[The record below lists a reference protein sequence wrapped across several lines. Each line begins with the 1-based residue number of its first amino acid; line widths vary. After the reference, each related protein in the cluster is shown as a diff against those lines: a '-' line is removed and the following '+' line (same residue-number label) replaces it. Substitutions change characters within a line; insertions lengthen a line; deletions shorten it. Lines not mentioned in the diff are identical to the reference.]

1 MRLSWFPVIWIDIL
15 GSSAVLLLAILSV
28 SYCLKLRKKGKDQSF
43 YHYLSL
49 LTFSFVLFAVSRS
62 FGHLVKQLLL
72 YRDQHHIWALISP
85 FSGAVNTATFII
97 IFSFGLYFARSR
109 QIHRELERHK
119 NDLASLV
126 AERTQELTYTNRQ
139 LSQEIE
145 ERIRTENELEMNIR
159 EFSAV
164 MDAIDYGVLFLD
176 DKLNARIVN
185 QAFRD
190 IWGIPDDFV
199 DGQPSMRELMAFNHF
214 NNIYNVPDEEFEHYM
229 DEREARVREGT
240 IAPEEFN
247 LKNGRIL
254 QYQCVALPD
263 GWRMLTYFDI
273 TELKKTQEKL
283 ADSQKMEAIGMM
295 AGGVAHD
302 LNNILSG
309 VVGYPDLLLMD
320 LPEESNLRHPLEIIK
335 ASGQRA
341 ADVVA
346 DLLTVARG
354 AAGIREVVAL
364 NSLIIEY
371 LHSPECLKMKS
382 LHGDVRISTDLASDL
397 SHISCSPVHI
407 KKCLMNLLING
418 SEAIDKQGQIVI
430 STRNQYVDEPVT
442 DNQYMA
448 SGEYVVLR
456 VADTGR
462 GIAEENISHIF
473 EPFYTKKVM
482 GRSGTGLGLAIVWNT
497 VQEHGGVVTVESDG
511 QGTIFEL
518 YFPVTREKLSEQKG
532 VKDFARLQ
540 GAGELILIVD
550 DEKQQRDIG
559 EKMLLNLG
567 YQVETVSSGEEA
579 LVFVRDKAVDML
591 VLDMIMDPGINGRE
605 TYEQIVKI
613 CPGQRALIT
622 SGFSENEEVQKAQ
635 KLGAGK
641 FLRKPYTYEQLAVAV
656 KRGLQ
661 ADALQSEQIAGVS
674 ASESG

>member
-1 MRLSWFPVIWIDIL
+1 MTLSWLPVIWTDIL
-15 GSSAVLLLAILSV
+15 GSLTVLLLAALSAW
-28 SYCLKLRKKGKDQSF
+28 YCLKLRRKSSDQSF
-43 YHYLSL
+43 YQYLSF

-62 FGHLVKQLLL
+62 FGHLVKQVLS
-72 YRDQHHIWALISP
+72 YRNQQDVWALIAP
-85 FSGAVNTATFII
+85 FSGAVNTATFIV
-97 IFSFGLYFARSR
+97 IFSFGLYFAKSR
-109 QIHRELERHK
+109 QIHRALERHK
-119 NDLASLV
+119 KDLTSLV
-126 AERTQELTYTNRQ
+126 AERTRELTHTNRQ
-139 LSQEIE
+139 LSKEIE
-145 ERIRTENELEMNIR
+145 ERIRTENELEKNIS

-190 IWGIPDDFV
+190 IWRIPDDFV
-199 DGQPSMRELMAFNHF
+199 AGRPSMHELMAFNRL
-214 NNIYNVPDEEFEHYM
+214 NNMYDIPDEEFEQYM
-229 DEREARVREGT
+229 DEREARVREGA
-240 IAPEEFN
+240 IAPEEFK
-247 LKNGRIL
+247 LKNGRVL

-320 LPEESNLRHPLEIIK
+320 LPEESNLRGPLNIIK
-335 ASGQRA
+335 GSGQRA

-364 NSLIIEY
+364 NSLIVEH

-382 LHGDVRISTDLASDL
+382 LHAAVQITTDLASNL

-407 KKCLMNLLING
+407 KKCLMNLLVNA
-418 SEAIDKQGQIVI
+418 SEAIDGQGQIVI
-430 STRNQYVDEPVT
+430 TTRNLHIDEPVAG
-442 DNQYMA
+442 NQYMN
-448 SGEYVVLR
+448 SGEYVVLG
-456 VADTGR
+456 VTDTGK
-462 GIAEENISHIF
+462 GIAEENIGHIF
-473 EPFYTKKVM
+473 EPFYTKKIM

-497 VQEHGGVVTVESDG
+497 LQEHGGVVTVESNSR
-511 QGTIFEL
+511 GTKFEL
-518 YFPVTREKLSEQKG
+518 YFPVTREDISEQKG
-532 VKDFARLQ
+532 ENDFNRLQ

-559 EKMLLNLG
+559 AKMLLKLG
-567 YQVETVSSGEEA
+567 YRVETVSSGEEA
-579 LVFVRDKAVDML
+579 VEYARDNSVDLL
-591 VLDMIMDPGINGRE
+591 VLDMIMDPGINGRA
-605 TYEQIVKI
+605 TYEQIVQLR
-613 CPGQRALIT
+613 PGQRAIIT

-656 KRGLQ
+656 KRGLR
-661 ADALQSEQIAGVS
+661 ADVS
-674 ASESG
+674 QPEEVISQLSQEL